1 MDQPGI
7 RSATAADDPAWE
19 AYVLAHPEG
28 LVYHRL
34 AWSRAVR
41 EAYGFV
47 PCSLVAEAGG
57 RLCGVLP
64 LIEFKVPLR
73 GLRLV
78 SLPYCDAGGPLADTP
93 EVAAA
98 LLSAARDLAV
108 ERGAQQ
114 VEIRSAGPLP
124 GPVAVGPSGKVRM
137 LLELPESGEALLA
150 GLKAKLR
157 SQANKPLR
165 DGLRA
170 QLGGAELAAA
180 FYDVFAENMR
190 DLGSPVHARGWI
202 EAILRHYGAAAR
214 VALVFTPAGEPAAAG
229 VLMFH
234 GRTAVV
240 PWASSLRRLNQYNPN
255 MLLYRTLLT
264 TAADHGCRVFD
275 FGRSTPGE
283 GTWKFKQQ
291 WGATPAALYWQELGS
306 PAEPVRAGRSGV
318 SGAGRRIAEAL
329 WSRLPLPLSTRLGP
343 PLRRYISL

>member
-1 MDQPGI
+1 MQI
-7 RSATAADDPAWE
+7 RPLQSADYPDWE

-28 LVYHRL
+28 LAYHRL
-34 AWSRAVR
+34 AWQRAVSD
-41 EAYGFV
+41 AYGFAA
-47 PCSLVAEAGG
+47 CSLVAEAQG

-98 LLSAARDLAV
+98 LLSTARSLAL

-114 VEIRSAGPLP
+114 VEIRSARPLP
-124 GPVAVGPSGKVRM
+124 GQGEAGPTGKVRM
-137 LLELPESGEALLA
+137 LLALPESGEALLA

-157 SQANKPLR
+157 SQVNKPLR
-165 DGLRA
+165 DGLRV
-170 QLGGAELAAA
+170 QLGGAELVAA
-180 FYDVFAENMR
+180 FYGVFAENMR

-202 EAILRHYGAAAR
+202 EAILRHYGEAAR
-214 VALVFTPAGEPAAAG
+214 VALVTTPAGEPAAAG
-229 VLMFH
+229 VLLTH

-240 PWASSLRRLNQYNPN
+240 PWASALRRLNQFNPN

-264 TAADHGCRVFD
+264 TAADHGCREFD

-283 GTWKFKQQ
+283 GTWRFKQQ
-291 WGATPAALYWQELGS
+291 WGATPVPLYWQQIS
-306 PAEPVRAGRSGV
+306 APAEPIRVGQGGV
-318 SGAGRRIAEAL
+318 PGAGRRLAEAL